1 MGGEIMGMYGI
12 IDTDVIVDE
21 NIFKNIYTDRI
32 EFFYH
37 PDESIRV
44 VYFPTHGII
53 DFYYSDSLI
62 KSDTAH
68 SIDDAVS
75 QTRDYIN
82 DL

>member
-1 MGGEIMGMYGI
+1 MNDV
-12 IDTDVIVDE
+12 IDIDVIVDE

-75 QTRDYIN
+75 QTRDYIH

>member
-1 MGGEIMGMYGI
+1 MGMYGI

-21 NIFKNIYTDRI
+21 NIFKNIYIDRT

-62 KSDTAH
+62 KSDKAH
-68 SIDDAVS
+68 SINDAVS
-75 QTRDYIN
+75 QTRGYIN

>member
-1 MGGEIMGMYGI
+1 MNDI
-12 IDTDVIVDE
+12 IDIDVIVDE
-21 NIFKNIYTDRI
+21 NIFKNIYTDRT

-37 PDESIRV
+37 PDEGFRV
-44 VYFPTHGII
+44 VYFPTHWTI

-68 SIDDAVS
+68 SMDDAVT
-75 QTRDYIN
+75 QVRDFIN

>member
-1 MGGEIMGMYGI
+1 MYGI
-12 IDTDVIVDE
+12 IDTDGIVDE

-37 PDESIRV
+37 PDESICV
-44 VYFPTHGII
+44 VYFPGHDAI

-62 KSDTAH
+62 KSDKAH
-68 SIDDAVS
+68 SMDDAVS
-75 QTRDYIN
+75 QTQDYIN

>member
-1 MGGEIMGMYGI
+1 MGMYGI

-32 EFFYH
+32 EFFENG
-37 PDESIRV
+37 DESIRV

-53 DFYYSDSLI
+53 DFYYSVKLL
-62 KSDTAH
+62 KSDKAH
-68 SIDDAVS
+68 SMDDAVS
-75 QTRDYIN
+75 QTREYIN

>member
-1 MGGEIMGMYGI
+1 MNDVVEL
-12 IDTDVIVDE
+12 DVIVDE
-21 NIFKNIYTDRI
+21 NIFKNVYTDKV
-32 EFFYH
+32 EFFQY
-37 PDESIRV
+37 DDDGVKV

-53 DFYYSDSLI
+53 DFYYDDGLI

>member
-1 MGGEIMGMYGI
+1 MYGI

-21 NIFKNIYTDRI
+21 NIFKNIYIDRT

-62 KSDTAH
+62 KSDKAH
-68 SIDDAVS
+68 SINDAVS
-75 QTRDYIN
+75 QTKDYIN

>member
-1 MGGEIMGMYGI
+1 MGMYGI

-21 NIFKNIYTDRI
+21 NIFKNIYIDRT

-62 KSDTAH
+62 KSDKAH
-68 SIDDAVS
+68 SINDAVS
-75 QTRDYIN
+75 QTKDYIN

>member
-1 MGGEIMGMYGI
+1 MGMYGI

-21 NIFKNIYTDRI
+21 NIFKNIYIDRT

-62 KSDTAH
+62 NSDKAH
-68 SIDDAVS
+68 SMDDAVS
-75 QTRDYIN
+75 PTREYIN